1 MIRVGVVVL
10 FAVLQP
16 LSSLLAN
23 LLPGEQASTGD
34 VSDRYV
40 HLLTPAGYAFAIW
53 GLIYLASLGLAG
65 YQALPAQHTRTVHR
79 ATGWWIA
86 GAFAAST
93 AGCRS
98 SSAGHWDSPGGHH
111 RAGRAARSRSGT
123 THAAG
128 PAPSAGERWLLRM
141 PVSAYLGWATIA
153 TVAGTG
159 TTARWAGVELAAG
172 VATVAAVVALL
183 VLAVLAAWIGSR
195 CCRRRVRRVAGLGAH
210 RGCRG
215 YLGVRSRG
223 HCRPRSGGRHA
234 TVGIRAA
241 RAQDPTA
248 VLFG

>member
-79 ATGWWIA
+79 VTGWWIA

-93 AGCRS
+93 AWVPIFVSG
-98 SSAGHWDSPGGHH
+98 ALGFAQVVIIALVGLL
-111 RAGRAARSRSGT
+111 AAALARLTRL
-123 THAAG
+123 G
-128 PAPSAGERWLLRM
+128 PAPS
-141 PVSAYLGWATIA
+141 
-153 TVAGTG
+153 
-159 TTARWAGVELAAG
+159 
-172 VATVAAVVALL
+172 
-183 VLAVLAAWIGSR
+183 AAWIGSR
-195 CCRRRVRRVAGLGAH
+195 VLAAAGFAGLLAWGLVA
-210 RGCRG
+210 
-215 YLGVRSRG
+215 VAV
-223 HCRPRSGGRHA
+223 A
-234 TVGIRAA
+234 TSESAVVVTAVLAAVVAIAAVGIRAA